1 MTSALHP
8 LEEKERERGWGGI
21 VVGELEAILKLLLR
35 IEF

>member
-8 LEEKERERGWGGI
+8 LEEKERERDWGGI
-21 VVGELEAILKLLLR
+21 VVGELEVILKLLLR